1 MPNKSTSTNHEAAA
15 RALRTLIQERGTNE
29 HNTALDYLL
38 DELTASRKSN
48 GALIAERDAARKNYA
63 QLVSDNMRDQQRRDL
78 ASVRAV
84 VQKGRVQ

>member
-1 MPNKSTSTNHEAAA
+1 MANKSLILTHESAVHE
-15 RALRTLIQERGTNE
+15 LRSITRGDYKLD
-29 HNTALDYLL
+29 TALDFLL

-48 GALIAERDAARKNYA
+48 GALIAERDAAHKNYA

-84 VQKGRVQ
+84 VKKGRVE